1 MLKIVCHMLRRLLV
15 QNADGSTS
23 WKTHEE
29 MESEVSL
36 SLRAAL
42 LELCVTTH

>member
-1 MLKIVCHMLRRLLV
+1 MLKIVCHLVHRLLV
-15 QNADGSTS
+15 QNADGQTS

-29 MESEVSL
+29 ADNEVLL
-36 SLRAAL
+36 SLKAAF

>member
-1 MLKIVCHMLRRLLV
+1 MLEIVCHMLRRLLI
-15 QNADGSTS
+15 QNADGQTS

-29 MESEVSL
+29 TESKDSL
-36 SLRAAL
+36 SLKAVL